1 MPKTYMDLKE
11 SQYNEIGENVYDKI
25 ETELPLE
32 NKNVYEQ
39 LVADISLN
47 EIGFVIID
55 KGKDNTDGFKKEL
68 AVSAY
73 KKVIYVKNVIMTFS
87 QTAES
92 LLIRGAITCF
102 ILHIN
107 IDRYLKC
114 IHLLSNNYFVD

>member
-55 KGKDNTDGFKKEL
+55 KGKDNDDGFKKEL

-73 KKVIYVKNVIMTFS
+73 KKGYLCKESSYDIFANCRKPTNQKSNYLFYIAYQYRSISEMHPFTF
-87 QTAES
+87 
-92 LLIRGAITCF
+92 
-102 ILHIN
+102 
-107 IDRYLKC
+107 K
-114 IHLLSNNYFVD
+114 

>member
-1 MPKTYMDLKE
+1 MDLKE

-55 KGKDNTDGFKKEL
+55 KGKDNADGFKKEL

-73 KKVIYVKNVIMTFS
+73 RKAYLCKECNYDIFA
-87 QTAES
+87 AES